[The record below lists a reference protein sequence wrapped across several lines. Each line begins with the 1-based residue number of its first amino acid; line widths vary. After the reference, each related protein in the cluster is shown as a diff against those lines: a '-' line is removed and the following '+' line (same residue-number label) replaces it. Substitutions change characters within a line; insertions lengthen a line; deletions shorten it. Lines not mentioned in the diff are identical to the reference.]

1 MAKAPRE
8 EVVQEVQRYPANAQA
23 DHDESYHG
31 AGEME
36 KCPERCPPLASRMR
50 CKAARTVP
58 TGGIGKHAVR
68 QCAPSLPT
76 RNFFGGRQ
84 LRV

>member
-23 DHDESYHG
+23 DHGESYHG

-36 KCPERCPPLASRMR
+36 NCMEKCPSLVSR
-50 CKAARTVP
+50 VP
-58 TGGIGKHAVR
+58 
-68 QCAPSLPT
+68 
-76 RNFFGGRQ
+76 
-84 LRV
+84 